1 MVETYRFA
9 GFPSAVVY
17 DRPPGNGSDKPKPIQ
32 HLLWGDWINLT
43 GPEGGDWVKVH
54 ARNADGYMH
63 KDSFVRD
70 RILEIIFVDIGQGDG
85 CLIVTPD
92 DKHIIV
98 DAGQSDNM
106 FRFLNWRFGQ
116 FKKEFTFQSAII
128 SHPDADH
135 YAGFK
140 QLFEQPNV
148 KFQTIFHNGI
158 VGAEED
164 TKPDSKKTG
173 NVKYLSG
180 IVADRI
186 GLADLDSE
194 TGYAKMLKNALA
206 SGRVNDIRMLSAAD
220 KYLPG
225 YEPDQRMSIQV
236 LGPVPEPDAD
246 GNLRLRWFGNLGKT
260 KNGHSIILRLKF
272 NKVSVLLGGDLN
284 TLSEYFLLGHH
295 AGIPDPENRENES
308 RLIELSRTSFESDI
322 AKSCHHGSRD
332 FTDVFLRAVNPIATV
347 ISSGDNEAYSHPRSD
362 TLGAVG
368 RFSRCNR
375 PLIFSTEL
383 ARSAKENIK
392 NPQLLRGKLTEEHEK
407 IAKAKDEAA
416 KQKAEDEF
424 NKLVRTIERSIAVYG
439 AINLR
444 TDGTNVILAQKIEAP
459 RRKDNEWD
467 IYVLECQPDGRLQFV
482 SKSE

>member
-1 MVETYRFA
+1 MAESYRFA

-17 DRPPGNGSDKPKPIQ
+17 DHVPVDKKDKPKPVQ
-32 HLLWGDWINLT
+32 HLLWGDWIKLT

-63 KDSFVRD
+63 KESILKD

-85 CLIVTPD
+85 CLIVTPK
-92 DKHIIV
+92 DKQIIV
-98 DAGQSDNM
+98 DAGQTDNM

-116 FKKEFTFQSAII
+116 FKKEFTFESAII

-140 QLFEQPNV
+140 QLFDQPNV
-148 KFQTIFHNGI
+148 KFQTIYHNGI
-158 VGAEED
+158 VGVGDD
-164 TKPDSKKTG
+164 TRPDSKTG

-180 IVADRI
+180 IVADKVS
-186 GLADLDSE
+186 LASLDSD

-206 SGRVNDIRMLSAAD
+206 SGQASDIRMLSAD
-220 KYLPG
+220 SQYLPG
-225 YEPDQRMSIQV
+225 YGPDKSLSIKI
-236 LGPVPEPDAD
+236 LGPIPEPDSA

-260 KNGHSIILRLKF
+260 KNGHSIILRLKY
-272 NKVSVLLGGDLN
+272 NNVSVLLGGDLN
-284 TLSEYFLLGHH
+284 TPAEYFLLGHYT
-295 AGIPDPENRENES
+295 GISDPENSDNEA
-308 RLIELSRTSFESDI
+308 RLIELARSTFESDV

-347 ISSGDNEAYSHPRSD
+347 ISSGDNEPYSHPRSD

-368 RFSRCNR
+368 RHSRCNR

-392 NPQLLRGKLTEEHEK
+392 NPQVIRGKLVEAQEK
-407 IAKAKDEAA
+407 IDKAKGEEAKQKAKDEF
-416 KQKAEDEF
+416 K
-424 NKLVRTIERSIAVYG
+424 KLVSSIERSIAVYG

-444 TDGTNVILAQKIEAP
+444 TDGTNVIIAQKIEAP

-467 IYVLECQPDGRLQFV
+467 IYVLKTDNDGLQFV